1 VGQIEGQI
9 WDSARAEFVGGVLS
23 WNPEGIIDAVRTAPS
38 SEALF
43 VVPGFVDLHV
53 HGSGGRDV
61 MDASPEALTT
71 IAVQLARYGVTG
83 FLATT
88 LTATAQDL
96 ARAVDAVA
104 AYKESDQGAHIL
116 GMHLEGP
123 FIDPEHRGAQ
133 PQERIRSMDQREM
146 QDLLRRANGCIRLM
160 TMAPEMPGGL
170 EGISWLVEQGV
181 RVNIGHTGATLEA
194 AEEAI
199 DRGADGVTHLFN
211 AMPALHHR
219 SPGPVGLALSDP
231 RVFVEIIADGVHI
244 HPRVVKMAFA
254 AAQGRMVAITDGISA
269 VGLPPGKHHLGE
281 LTVDVDEVAVRLPS
295 GTLAGSKLTLDQAYR
310 NLVSWGIDE
319 AVVIPS
325 LTETPWRRIGMKG
338 HGRLISGLSAD
349 FVVMNRDRRVLQTVR
364 RGRPIYTAPA

>member
-1 VGQIEGQI
+1 MAVHTPRVNGHRKERVPCI
-9 WDSARAEFVGGVLS
+9 SPKPLS
-23 WNPEGIIDAVRTAPS
+23 KS
-38 SEALF
+38 
-43 VVPGFVDLHV
+43 
-53 HGSGGRDV
+53 GRDV
-61 MDASPEALTT
+61 MDASPEPLTT
-71 IAVQLARYGVTG
+71 NWVQLVRNEVTG
-83 FLATT
+83 FLATI

-104 AYKESDQGAHIL
+104 AYKESDQGARIL

-146 QDLLRRANGCIRLM
+146 QDLLGRANGSIRLM

-170 EGISWLVEQGV
+170 EV
-181 RVNIGHTGATLEA
+181 AD
-194 AEEAI
+194 EAI

-211 AMPALHHR
+211 AMPALYHR
-219 SPGPVGLALSDP
+219 NPGPVGLALSDP

-269 VGLPPGKHHLGE
+269 VGLPLGKHHLGE
-281 LTVDVDEVAVRLPS
+281 LTVEVDEVAVRLPA

-319 AVVIPS
+319 AVVIQS
-325 LTETPWRRIGMKG
+325 LTETPWQRIGMKG
-338 HGRLISGLSAD
+338 HGRLIAGLSAD